1 MWRAAGKPS
10 LSVKQEEKK
19 VFLESR
25 VRAVNYKL
33 SNNIYQV
40 QSYDKAP
47 NILHRIRKHS
57 KVSSSDS
64 RSRMKIQL

>member
-33 SNNIYQV
+33 SNTRFR
-40 QSYDKAP
+40 AM
-47 NILHRIRKHS
+47 IRHP
-57 KVSSSDS
+57 
-64 RSRMKIQL
+64 IFYTE